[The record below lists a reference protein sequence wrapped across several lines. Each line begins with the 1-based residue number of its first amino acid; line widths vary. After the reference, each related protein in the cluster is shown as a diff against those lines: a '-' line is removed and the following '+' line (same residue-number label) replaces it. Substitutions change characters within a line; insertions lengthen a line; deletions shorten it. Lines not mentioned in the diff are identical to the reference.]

1 MRSVLNGVIFAGAAC
16 ALIGLSGCASIE
28 SVEHAQATADQAL
41 ADAGRAQQTA
51 SNAQASAD
59 RAMASADRAQQ
70 TANAAQSSAD
80 RVASSVTQSRSDVTA
95 LNQQV
100 ESMRP
105 RRGMRD

>member
-1 MRSVLNGVIFAGAAC
+1 MRRIVNGVVFAGAAG
-16 ALIGLSGCASIE
+16 ALVALSGCASIE
-28 SVEHAQATADQAL
+28 DVERAQ
-41 ADAGRAQQTA
+41 AGRAQQTA
-51 SNAQASAD
+51 MNAQAAAD
-59 RAMASADRAQQ
+59 RAVQ

-80 RVASSVTQSRSDVTA
+80 RVAASVNESRTQVSQ

>member
-1 MRSVLNGVIFAGAAC
+1 MRRVMNGILVAGAVT

-41 ADAGRAQQTA
+41 ADAGRAQQA
-51 SNAQASAD
+51 ALNAQAAAD

-80 RVASSVTQSRSDVTA
+80 RVASSVTQSRSEYTA

-100 ESMRP
+100 ESLRP